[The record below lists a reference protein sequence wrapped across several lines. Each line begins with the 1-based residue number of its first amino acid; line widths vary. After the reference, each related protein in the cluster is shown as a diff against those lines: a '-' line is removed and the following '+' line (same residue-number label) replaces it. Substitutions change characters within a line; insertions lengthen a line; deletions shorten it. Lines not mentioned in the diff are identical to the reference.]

1 MKTIPLLALTLLAS
15 PALAAEPAAKR
26 PLDVRANAS
35 DETTTK
41 FAGALRDALPAS
53 ERMRAPTG
61 EDEDD
66 LSLVIANV
74 TPDKKKFGWSI
85 DLLKVNA
92 NFTPSRV
99 GSFTGKCRAD
109 ELAKCARNVIADA
122 DRAVRKAEKD

>member
-1 MKTIPLLALTLLAS
+1 MKTLPLLALAFLAT
-15 PALAAEPAAKR
+15 PALAAEPATKR

-41 FAGALRDALPAS
+41 FADALRAALPAS
-53 ERMRAPTG
+53 ERMRPPTG

-66 LSLVIANV
+66 LSLVIANAS
-74 TPDKKKFGWSI
+74 PDKKKFSWSI

-99 GSFTGKCRAD
+99 GSFTGKCRTD
-109 ELAKCARNVIADA
+109 ELEECAKGVIDDA